1 MLFSDF
7 GKQMHGVGSN
17 PYFALRRRSKKT
29 QGVILLAP
37 FPVKTYSEVVSESAL
52 HPQIV
57 GSLKCE
63 VARELKIKD
72 NTLYGWMKKY
82 SGEPEIVAAQAFKS
96 EDHQLRELQ
105 KQIRD
110 LQEEN
115 EILKKAMHFFAKD
128 RR

>member
-1 MLFSDF
+1 
-7 GKQMHGVGSN
+7 
-17 PYFALRRRSKKT
+17 
-29 QGVILLAP
+29 
-37 FPVKTYSEVVSESAL
+37 
-52 HPQIV
+52 
-57 GSLKCE
+57 
-63 VARELKIKD
+63 
-72 NTLYGWMKKY
+72 MKKY
-82 SGEPEIVAAQAFKS
+82 GGEPEIVAAQTFKS

>member
-1 MLFSDF
+1 MKNSLYDE
-7 GKQMHGVGSN
+7 K
-17 PYFALRRRSKKT
+17 YKKKT
-29 QGVILLAP
+29 VQYI
-37 FPVKTYSEVVSESAL
+37 KESGKSVA
-52 HPQIV
+52 
-57 GSLKCE
+57 E

-82 SGEPEIVAAQAFKS
+82 DGEPEIVAAQAFKS
-96 EDHQLRELQ
+96 EDHQMRELQ

>member
-1 MLFSDF
+1 MKKPLYDDTFKRKTVQYVKES
-7 GKQMHGVGSN
+7 GKAV
-17 PYFALRRRSKKT
+17 A
-29 QGVILLAP
+29 
-37 FPVKTYSEVVSESAL
+37 
-52 HPQIV
+52 
-57 GSLKCE
+57 E

-72 NTLYGWMKKY
+72 NTLYGWMKKFG
-82 SGEPEIVAAQAFKS
+82 GEPEVAQNQAFKS
-96 EDHQLRELQ
+96 EDHQLREMQ